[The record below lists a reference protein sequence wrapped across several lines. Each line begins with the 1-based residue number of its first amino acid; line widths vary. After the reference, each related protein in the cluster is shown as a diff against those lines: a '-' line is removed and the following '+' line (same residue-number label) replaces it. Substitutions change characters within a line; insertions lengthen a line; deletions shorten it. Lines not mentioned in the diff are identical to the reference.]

1 MADEKTQDGVVRNL
15 EIIGEAQIICP
26 RSSKRNSIV
35 QDYFGIDLKII
46 WRIINEDLRVFKAR
60 LQ

>member
-1 MADEKTQDGVVRNL
+1 
-15 EIIGEAQIICP
+15 
-26 RSSKRNSIV
+26 V